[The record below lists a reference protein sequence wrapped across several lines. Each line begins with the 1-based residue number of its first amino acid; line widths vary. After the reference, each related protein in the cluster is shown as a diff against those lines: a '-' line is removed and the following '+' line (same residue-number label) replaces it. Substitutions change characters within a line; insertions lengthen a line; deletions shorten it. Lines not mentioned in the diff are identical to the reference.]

1 MRRMI
6 AFNIGLFV
14 SLALSSPAQTQDNTI
29 GSSFGFT
36 VALGSQGSFS
46 FVEFGVV
53 LPRMGDSFTM
63 GIRIR
68 AMSSLNWVPILDRDM
83 DPAAFH
89 PVIIGGIVTLGG
101 SSPLIHDAFRMYG
114 ASEILLG
121 YTFTPYDSAIHGL
134 PNLIG
139 ENLTFAVMGH
149 FGMEVFTAPT
159 LSVFLDCGGGFKNY
173 FVEESRKTD
182 PYVIAASWLGSGFG
196 IRMGTRF
203 YM

>member
-46 FVEFGVV
+46 FAEFGVV

-63 GIRIR
+63 GIKIR

-83 DPAAFH
+83 DPAAVSPCDHRRHRDSGRKQPAHSRRVQDVRSLGDTSGIHFH
-89 PVIIGGIVTLGG
+89 TL
-101 SSPLIHDAFRMYG
+101 
-114 ASEILLG
+114 
-121 YTFTPYDSAIHGL
+121 
-134 PNLIG
+134 
-139 ENLTFAVMGH
+139 
-149 FGMEVFTAPT
+149 
-159 LSVFLDCGGGFKNY
+159 
-173 FVEESRKTD
+173 
-182 PYVIAASWLGSGFG
+182 
-196 IRMGTRF
+196 
-203 YM
+203 